1 MKTIL
6 VTGGCGFIA
15 SNFIRKLLDTGR
27 YFVVNV
33 DKLNYCGSVKNVEKR
48 YNYEKHCVE
57 DSDLTNYC
65 FYKAD
70 INNSDFISDILKRHN
85 VNIIYHFAAQSH
97 VDVSFGNSLQFV
109 VDNVM
114 GTSSLLECSRV
125 YGKLER
131 FIHVSTDEVGGN
143 VTGEQEDI
151 FLKYGVLNPTN
162 PYSASKAAAE
172 MMVKSYLRSYKM
184 PVIIT
189 RSNNV
194 FGSHQFYEKLI
205 PKCIYNLQ
213 NGKKIPVYGHG
224 QALRKYLYVEDACDA
239 YMTIM
244 EKGEIGQIYEMGTNN
259 EYSAYEVA
267 KLLISKLKPDDD
279 IDKWI
284 THVSDRPFHDSR
296 YVVNQSTLS
305 KLGWI
310 ARVPFDLG
318 LSRTIEW
325 YTKYA
330 IPQEHWSYNNE
341 TILITKI

>member
-15 SNFIRKLLDTGR
+15 SNFIHKLLDTGR

-33 DKLNYCGSVKNVEKR
+33 DKLNYCGTVKNVEKR

-57 DSDLTNYC
+57 DADLTNYR

-85 VNIIYHFAAQSH
+85 VDIIYHFAAQSH
-97 VDVSFGNSLQFV
+97 VDVSFGNALQFV
-109 VDNVM
+109 IDNVM
-114 GTSSLLECSRV
+114 GTATLLECARV

-131 FIHVSTDEVGGN
+131 FIHISTDECRGN
-143 VTGEQEDI
+143 VTKDREEI
-151 FLKYGVLNPTN
+151 VMKYGMLDPSN

-172 MMVKSYLRSYKM
+172 MMVRSYSQSYKL
-184 PVIIT
+184 PTIVT

-194 FGSHQFYEKLI
+194 YGSHQFYEKMI

-213 NGKKIPVYGHG
+213 NGKKIPIYGQG
-224 QALRKYLYVEDACDA
+224 QALRKYLYIEDACEA
-239 YMTIM
+239 YLTIM
-244 EKGEIGQIYEMGTNN
+244 EKGEIGKIYEMGTNN
-259 EYSAYEVA
+259 EYSAYEIA
-267 KLLISKLKPDDD
+267 KLLISKLKPEDD

-284 THVSDRPFHDSR
+284 TYVSDRPFHDSR
-296 YVVNQSTLS
+296 YMVDQTTLS
-305 KLGWI
+305 ELGWSAKI
-310 ARVPFDLG
+310 PFDVG
-318 LSRTIEW
+318 MARTIEW

-330 IPQEHWSYNNE
+330 IPEGHWSYNNE
-341 TILITKI
+341 TIMITKM